1 MILCVRVIFFLQ
13 LKDISILMSQLY
25 LRFILLVLL
34 PVINSGFC

>member
-1 MILCVRVIFFLQ
+1 MILCVRVIFLQ